1 MYKYKDNVIV
11 SNQNGEWRDSFT
23 IELWKREG
31 NLGMH
36 RKGFGFACEGWNML
50 SATGFFFWL
59 CFCEYHLGGFDLV
72 GRAKILNDCSK
83 FA

>member
-1 MYKYKDNVIV
+1 MIV

-50 SATGFFFWL
+50 SATGFFFFGFVFVNIIW
-59 CFCEYHLGGFDLV
+59 GGLT
-72 GRAKILNDCSK
+72 S
-83 FA
+83 